1 MTEVKEHNTFYSE
14 EGVNEKNTKEV
25 DTLWKHAVYNA
36 KKKDYF
42 DLEKECYLCTKHEVP
57 LIRFHAFDD
66 YEEVNAFFST
76 RFGGESTGYLSSLN
90 LGFERGDSLETVERN
105 YQRICKSAGIHAGNL
120 VLSDQVHDTKIRY
133 VTKEDSCMEQIKKK
147 LKGIDGLVTDQ
158 REICLATSYADCV
171 PLFFYDPV
179 RHIIAS
185 SHSGWRGMVGKIG
198 TKTIQK
204 MHELF
209 GTMAKDLIVVIG
221 PSICADCYEVS
232 VDVIEEFE
240 KKYTPEQMKEIAYCS
255 DVPKK
260 KYQLNLWKA
269 NELQF
274 LDAGVKKENIHL
286 SGLCTCCNPK
296 LLYSHRASKGKRGN
310 LNGFISLSSG
320 CV

>member
-120 VLSDQVHDTKIRY
+120 VLSDQVHDTKVRY

-171 PLFFYDPV
+171 PLYFVDPIKKV
-179 RHIIAS
+179 IGL
-185 SHSGWRGMVGKIG
+185 SHSGWRGTVGKIG
-198 TKTIQK
+198 KETVRVMKE
-204 MHELF
+204 HF
-209 GTMAKDLIVVIG
+209 GCDPADILAAVG
-221 PSICADCYEVS
+221 PSICQDCYEVS
-232 VDVIEEFE
+232 GDVIEKFKEAFDE
-240 KKYTPEQMKEIAYCS
+240 KDWDNLFYRKNNG
-255 DVPKK
+255 
-260 KYQLNLWKA
+260 KYQLDLWKA
-269 NELQF
+269 NESVF
-274 LDAGVKKENIHL
+274 RESGICKEHIAVTNV
-286 SGLCTCCNPK
+286 CTHCNSK
-296 LLYSHRASKGKRGN
+296 ILYSHRETGDKRGN
-310 LNGFISLSSG
+310 LCAFLALK
-320 CV
+320 

>member
-133 VTKEDSCMEQIKKK
+133 VTKEDSCMEQIKEKY
-147 LKGIDGLVTDQ
+147 V
-158 REICLATSYADCV
+158 S
-171 PLFFYDPV
+171 PLLMQIVFRYFFTIRSDISLH
-179 RHIIAS
+179 RHI
-185 SHSGWRGMVGKIG
+185 R
-198 TKTIQK
+198 
-204 MHELF
+204 
-209 GTMAKDLIVVIG
+209 
-221 PSICADCYEVS
+221 
-232 VDVIEEFE
+232 
-240 KKYTPEQMKEIAYCS
+240 
-255 DVPKK
+255 
-260 KYQLNLWKA
+260 
-269 NELQF
+269 
-274 LDAGVKKENIHL
+274 AGVE
-286 SGLCTCCNPK
+286 
-296 LLYSHRASKGKRGN
+296 R
-310 LNGFISLSSG
+310 
-320 CV
+320 

>member
-1 MTEVKEHNTFYSE
+1 MHLWGDGMSLGLVYKNGEHIFDEVC
-14 EGVNEKNTKEV
+14 G
-25 DTLWKHAVYNA
+25 
-36 KKKDYF
+36 
-42 DLEKECYLCTKHEVP
+42 EVP
-57 LIRFHAFDD
+57 FLTYPLFEKTGVVKSA
-66 YEEVNAFFST
+66 VST
-76 RFGGESTGYLSSLN
+76 RIGGVSKGCYESMNLS
-90 LGFERGDSLETVERN
+90 FDRGDDKDAVMEN
-105 YQRICKSAGIHAGNL
+105 FQRIASAIGTNCHDM
-120 VLSDQVHDTKIRY
+120 VLSRQTHTANVRV
-133 VTKEDSCMEQIKKK
+133 VTEEDKG
-147 LKGIDGLVTDQ
+147 KGIVRERDYTDVDGLVTNVPG
-158 REICLATSYADCV
+158 ICLVTSYADCV

-185 SHSGWRGMVGKIG
+185 SHSGWRGTVGKIG